1 MALNFLRAD
10 AAVNAEA
17 DAISALL
24 NGGKLHIYGDT
35 QVLTADTPIVAQ
47 ELLAEL
53 VFDNPAA
60 APAVAGVAT
69 YSAIDEDPSAN
80 NDGTA
85 TWFIAL
91 QSDDTP
97 VFCGSVA
104 ATGGTADC
112 IINSTAIAAG
122 AAVSV
127 VLMTYTAVKHA

>member
-1 MALNFLRAD
+1 MALNFLRAV

-17 DAISALL
+17 DAISTLL
-24 NGGKLHIYGDT
+24 NGGKLLLYGDT
-35 QVLTADTPIVAQ
+35 QIVTADTVVVAQ

-53 VFDNPAA
+53 AFDADA
-60 APAVAGVAT
+60 APAAV
-69 YSAIDEDPSAN
+69 DEDPSAN

-85 TWFIAL
+85 TWFLATMA
-91 QSDDTP
+91 DDTP

-112 IINSTAIAAG
+112 IINSTAISSG

-127 VLMTYTAVKHA
+127 VSMTYTAVKSV

>member
-1 MALNFLRAD
+1 MALNFLRAV

-24 NGGKLHIYGDT
+24 DGGKLLLYGDT
-35 QVLTADTPIVAQ
+35 QIVTANTAVSGQ

-53 VFDNPAA
+53 VFDDPAA

-69 YSAIDEDPSAN
+69 YSPIDEDPSAN

-85 TWFIAL
+85 TWFLATA
-91 QSDDTP
+91 SDDTP

-104 ATGGTADC
+104 ATGGVADC
-112 IINSTAIAAG
+112 IINSTAISSG

-127 VLMTYTAVKHA
+127 VSMTYTAVKHA